1 MRFSCWNGCKPDLPL
16 ILSFYKNQG
25 RVSKR
30 ALYCLLGLLAFV
42 PVAQAE
48 SVQFTPQQ
56 ISDYQ
61 ATPESE
67 RVRLLIELSKTGH
80 QDEAEALLKK
90 FPLQGPHG
98 ANRTLYVQGLI
109 MEARHDLIGAARSF
123 RYALASDPKLT
134 LVRSDLVQVL
144 MQLDE
149 SDSAKHHLKLLQADA
164 PSSEQAANIRSF
176 IDKIDESHPY
186 YFSGFINIAP
196 STNINSG
203 SSHNTVYS
211 AITGSNWD
219 IAAANKAQSGLG
231 ITAGLNAGYS
241 KRLGNHFQ
249 GVLAANIA
257 TSLYGDYAFDSIS
270 TSESGEMR
278 YLLDQGFV
286 SVGAVFSQGL
296 DPASRTLTYN
306 SYGPR
311 VAMNYQLDQRNLLK
325 GSIVDEYRN
334 YINTPFQNGW
344 VLTSD
349 LALTHAIDSSMNF
362 TTFGGY
368 QDVGAGVASLAYQS
382 YYGGVN
388 FYKEMPAGVTLDLT
402 AQARFSGFKGPAVFA
417 GTTRADQRYSASAT
431 LTKRDLNLLGFA
443 PSLEYTY
450 TLNKSNI
457 ALYDFDS
464 HSINLNL
471 TKDF

>member
-164 PSSEQAANIRSF
+164 PSAEQAANIRSF

-241 KRLGNHFQ
+241 KRLGNNFQ

-286 SVGAVFSQGL
+286 SVGAVFSQV
-296 DPASRTLTYN
+296 TLAQSALKDRWSSMSNT
-306 SYGPR
+306 SLRRIQQPLLIRMRCRVPR
-311 VAMNYQLDQRNLLK
+311 FQQ
-325 GSIVDEYRN
+325 E
-334 YINTPFQNGW
+334 QNG
-344 VLTSD
+344 S
-349 LALTHAIDSSMNF
+349 HA
-362 TTFGGY
+362 
-368 QDVGAGVASLAYQS
+368 Q
-382 YYGGVN
+382 
-388 FYKEMPAGVTLDLT
+388 
-402 AQARFSGFKGPAVFA
+402 
-417 GTTRADQRYSASAT
+417 GTNGIWSFCKRTVRSRSAT
-431 LTKRDLNLLGFA
+431 ATVRA
-443 PSLEYTY
+443 RWRTSVTASWP
-450 TLNKSNI
+450 TL
-457 ALYDFDS
+457 
-464 HSINLNL
+464 
-471 TKDF
+471 